1 MTRHITRL
9 LVGVDLDDSSGVA
22 VRTAAML
29 ARAFGATAVAVHAET
44 LTMPAYFT
52 SGQVAALEEERQRAQ
67 DAIAGEVRAF
77 VGLHG
82 GAGFEVMVE
91 EGPAADV
98 ILRLAEQVDLVVVGT
113 RRLHGVR
120 RWWLGSVAEAVV
132 RRSPVA
138 VLVVPA
144 SVGEMRA
151 SLEGARIL
159 VPDDQDGEADG
170 WVRACERALHGA
182 VIRTGSI
189 DACDPGQLRDA
200 GLIVLPMTP
209 TDREHSHFDAI
220 VHVLEAC
227 THPVLFVPT
236 PAARKGDSP

>member
-1 MTRHITRL
+1 
-9 LVGVDLDDSSGVA
+9 
-22 VRTAAML
+22 ML

-67 DAIAGEVRAF
+67 DAIAEEVRTF
-77 VGLHG
+77 VGLHD
-82 GAGFEVMVE
+82 GARFEVVVE
-91 EGPAADV
+91 DGPAADV
-98 ILRLAEQVDLVVVGT
+98 ILRLAEQADLVVMGT

-132 RRSPVA
+132 RRSPVP
-138 VLVVPA
+138 VLVVPT
-144 SVGEMRA
+144 SVGEMRV

-159 VPDDQDGEADG
+159 VPHDHDGEADG
-170 WVRACERALHGA
+170 WVRACERALQGT
-182 VIRTGSI
+182 VVRTDSI
-189 DACDPGQLRDA
+189 GACDPGQLRDA
-200 GLIVLPMTP
+200 GLVVLPMTP
-209 TDREHSHFDAI
+209 ADREHSHFDAI

-236 PAARKGDSP
+236 PAADKGDSL